1 MSTALLTNA
10 ENTRLSVRVVQ
21 AIAAHADQSPVAM
34 SADGTAE
41 IAPLYETID
50 PDALDALFQ
59 TAASEEPI
67 GTVEF
72 VHDGYTV
79 TVESTGGITVTDR

>member
-50 PDALDALFQ
+50 PDAWMRYSRLQPARNR
-59 TAASEEPI
+59 SERSNS
-67 GTVEF
+67 
-72 VHDGYTV
+72 
-79 TVESTGGITVTDR
+79 STMDTR